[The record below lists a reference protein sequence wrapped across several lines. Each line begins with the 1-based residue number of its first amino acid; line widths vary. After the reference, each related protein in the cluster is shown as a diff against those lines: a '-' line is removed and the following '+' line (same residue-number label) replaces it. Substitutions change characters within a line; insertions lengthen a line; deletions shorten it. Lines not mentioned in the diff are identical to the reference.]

1 MLTPHDLPQWSP
13 MKVLT
18 DLCPWPTFDYYA
30 RPFWCSLLIKR
41 LMSLWICRNKH
52 WKDGKK
58 QVFNF
63 VYLQKNVLLTGYS
76 LPWRLDIPTNKS
88 WIGREHSVHDIS
100 QAISHVTFG
109 SSKTVRRLC
118 SSSAKWFYHWI
129 TGYQPHSLCAGAAV
143 VLTYLRLLA
152 FALGLSHPF
161 LCWKPKLPFCDFQT
175 A

>member
-1 MLTPHDLPQWSP
+1 
-13 MKVLT
+13 MKVLP
-18 DLCPWPTFDYYA
+18 DLCPWPTFDHYA

-118 SSSAKWFYHWI
+118 SCCR
-129 TGYQPHSLCAGAAV
+129 QV
-143 VLTYLRLLA
+143 VLPLNNWLSA
-152 FALGLSHPF
+152 VFAVCGCGRGPYIFTVTSICFGFEPPILVLE
-161 LCWKPKLPFCDFQT
+161 T
-175 A
+175 